1 MLILKQKN
9 KLRLLEIW
17 NKPEKSATEV
27 TLKLPSNMIGGSNDE
42 TNFPHKLLLT
52 DRQVSMLRKVF
63 VNNSSGNINLS
74 KVSYLN

>member
-1 MLILKQKN
+1 M
-9 KLRLLEIW
+9 
-17 NKPEKSATEV
+17 

-52 DRQVSMLRKVF
+52 DRQFSMLRKVF
-63 VNNSSGNINLS
+63 VNNSSGNINLL

>member
-1 MLILKQKN
+1 M
-9 KLRLLEIW
+9 
-17 NKPEKSATEV
+17 

-42 TNFPHKLLLT
+42 TNFSHKLLLT

-63 VNNSSGNINLS
+63 VNDSSGNINLL